1 MYMDIIQMFL
11 TFITTVILFFTLI
24 YTLRLSKKNK
34 AVDVMLRCQERYDQI
49 TWRYKDTILKSDI
62 PEIHFY
68 DRFWELQI
76 EQFQYWQKGYI
87 TDEIFEHWMFQR
99 KREWAENNKIKKLS
113 YQDGWKKIYGF
124 RVDNKYTQ
132 FMERIFQGEIV
143 EVMKKYKHIK

>member
-1 MYMDIIQMFL
+1 
-11 TFITTVILFFTLI
+11 
-24 YTLRLSKKNK
+24 
-34 AVDVMLRCQERYDQI
+34 VDVMLRCQERYDQI
-49 TWRYKDTILKSDI
+49 IWKYKETILKSNI

-76 EQFQYWQKGYI
+76 EQFQYWQRGYI
-87 TDEIFEHWMFQR
+87 TNEIFEHWMFQR
-99 KREWAENNKIKKLS
+99 KREWVENNKVKDLS